1 MDKTI
6 LSRLGVN
13 EDDQKQI
20 NVLRIFNRLFL
31 LKLGLAIDED
41 LTELQRKEFNSL
53 NIDNIQTITDWYLTN
68 VPNGQATYDLVFS
81 HTIDEV
87 KNQILKK

>member
-53 NIDNIQTITDWYLTN
+53 NIDNIQTITDWYLNN

>member
-6 LSRLGVN
+6 LNRLGVN
-13 EDDQKQI
+13 EDDQKKI

-53 NIDNIQTITDWYLTN
+53 NIDNIQTITDWYLAN
-68 VPNGQATYDLVFS
+68 VPSGQATYDLVFN

-87 KNQILKK
+87 KNQILKR

>member
-87 KNQILKK
+87 KNQILRR